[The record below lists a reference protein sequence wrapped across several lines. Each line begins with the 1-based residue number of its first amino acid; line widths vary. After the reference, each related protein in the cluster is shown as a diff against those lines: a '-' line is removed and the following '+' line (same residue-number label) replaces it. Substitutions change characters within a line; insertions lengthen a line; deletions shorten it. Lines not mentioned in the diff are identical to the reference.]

1 MEAEPESRVT
11 WTLEQAG
18 EGLVLLRVVHGD
30 LALSPLTWA
39 SVKDGWPYV
48 LGGLKSVVETGRPL
62 EGAGHH

>member
-1 MEAEPESRVT
+1 M
-11 WTLEQAG
+11 
-18 EGLVLLRVVHGD
+18 VHGD

-62 EGAGHH
+62 PPRAEVGPTASEDVVEGAGHH